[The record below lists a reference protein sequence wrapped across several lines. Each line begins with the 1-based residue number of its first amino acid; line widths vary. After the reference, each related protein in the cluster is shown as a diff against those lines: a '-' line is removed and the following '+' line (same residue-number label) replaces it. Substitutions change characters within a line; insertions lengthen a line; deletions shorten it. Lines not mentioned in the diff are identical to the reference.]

1 MIISTPPDVVRRIPL
16 DSRDTAVREFAQ
28 AIAGIRPA
36 AAADLEAL
44 AGEAVDAALREGAV
58 LLAVVEPQ
66 DAAPALLTGVPLDAP
81 PSWDQD
87 SAEAL
92 RDSVEDLAGP
102 DVRETVVVE
111 TGLGPAV
118 IAQRVPGPEQV
129 RDRRPLTLQLQ
140 AFIPEPGTGRMLLLT
155 LACPSLTGWAA
166 HQQLFG
172 QIVAAAGPGPAEWDT
187 GFGPVGF
194 TPALAATGRPPAPAI
209 PDPTTPD
216 PAASQP
222 NPAAGAAASQP
233 HPATAIPASSRPG
246 QATGSP
252 ASSRPGQAAASS
264 QPGQA
269 AGAAAPSRPGPAAEQ
284 VRPAVSRRPR
294 GRPAVDEEESFEHHT
309 FRLT

>member
-1 MIISTPPDVVRRIPL
+1 MIISTPPDVVQRIPL
-16 DSRDTAVREFAQ
+16 GSRDTAVREFAR

-44 AGEAVDAALREGAV
+44 AGEAVDAALREGTV
-58 LLAVVEPQ
+58 LLAVVEPE

-118 IAQRVPGPEQV
+118 IAQRIPGPEQV

-166 HQQLFG
+166 HQLLFG

-194 TPALAATGRPPAPAI
+194 TPALAATGRPPAPTI
-209 PDPTTPD
+209 PDP
-216 PAASQP
+216 ASSQP
-222 NPAAGAAASQP
+222 NPAAGTAASRP
-233 HPATAIPASSRPG
+233 HPATGIPASP
-246 QATGSP
+246 
-252 ASSRPGQAAASS
+252 

-269 AGAAAPSRPGPAAEQ
+269 AGSPASSWPGQAAGTAVSAQPGQAAGTAVPSRPGPAAER

>member
-16 DSRDTAVREFAQ
+16 GSRDAAVREFAQ
-28 AIAGIRPA
+28 AVAGIRPA

-58 LLAVVEPQ
+58 LLAVVEPE

-81 PSWDQD
+81 PSWDRD

-166 HQQLFG
+166 HQLLFG
-172 QIVAAAGPGPAEWDT
+172 QIVAATSPGPAEWDT

-209 PDPTTPD
+209 PEPTAATRPD
-216 PAASQP
+216 PAGVAARQA
-222 NPAAGAAASQP
+222 PAERA
-233 HPATAIPASSRPG
+233 
-246 QATGSP
+246 
-252 ASSRPGQAAASS
+252 
-264 QPGQA
+264 
-269 AGAAAPSRPGPAAEQ
+269 
-284 VRPAVSRRPR
+284 RPAVPRRPR
-294 GRPAVDEEESFEHHT
+294 
-309 FRLT
+309 